1 MSTRH
6 VDPLAA
12 VYAEALGQVADAR
25 GGEELLREVGE
36 ALSALGT
43 AWADDRHLRAYFLSA
58 MVKEEQ
64 KRTSLAKLLEGL
76 PPLLADFVQVL
87 MRHGR
92 GRNIDKVAVAF
103 EAWLDQRLG
112 RVPVTLATAT
122 EVPEGKVQ
130 EWADRIRA
138 ATNKEPLMEHV
149 VKPELLSGATIR
161 VGDRVLDGSGR
172 RLLADLRQRV
182 KERGKHAIQA

>member
-12 VYAEALGQVADAR
+12 TYAEALGQVADAR

-36 ALSALGT
+36 ALSALGQ
-43 AWADDRHLRAYFLSA
+43 AWAADRNLRAYFLSS
-58 MVKEEQ
+58 MVKQEQ
-64 KRTSLAKLLEGL
+64 KRASLRKLLEPL
-76 PPLLADFVQVL
+76 PPLLGDFVRVL

-103 EAWLDQRLG
+103 EAWLDRRLG
-112 RVPVTLATAT
+112 RVPVLLATAT
-122 EVPEGKVQ
+122 EVPEEKIR

-138 ATNKEPLMEHV
+138 ATQKEPLMEHV
-149 VKPELLSGATIR
+149 VRPELIAGATIR
-161 VGDRVLDGSGR
+161 VGDRVLDGSAR
-172 RLLADLRQRV
+172 RQLADLRQRV